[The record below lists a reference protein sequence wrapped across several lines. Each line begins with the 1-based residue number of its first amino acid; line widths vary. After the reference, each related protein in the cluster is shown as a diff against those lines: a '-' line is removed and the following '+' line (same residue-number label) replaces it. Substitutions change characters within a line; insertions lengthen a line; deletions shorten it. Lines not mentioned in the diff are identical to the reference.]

1 MSEIERHSKEIYEKE
16 KENDLVVFLYAC
28 VSFSLIL
35 VYRRWLLEEEDQNVR
50 LYDERG
56 KVIFNGFGAI
66 IIEMFLDSSTQCST
80 HIIYE

>member
-1 MSEIERHSKEIYEKE
+1 MIW
-16 KENDLVVFLYAC
+16 LFFLCAC
-28 VSFSLIL
+28 VSFCLIL